1 MVSIEVKETVSFN
14 LLQQKAIYGG
24 EARQNPTQSCRK
36 AQLVFQL
43 PWVQSSFVYH
53 LRSHFRKIS
62 EYENCTYCDLPF
74 GVLPSRGLFQ
84 ILCIFQNENW
94 LKIKTKVLKKKLLK
108 AMAWYHIE
116 VLYLY
121 PIHTYSL
128 LISLFYEEVGKV
140 GSVQIH
146 RSQNSELHAPI
157 WRAVWCLKSSSPL
170 SSCLLSKGCWRL
182 WTIWAPPIA
191 SGPYRCKKVYW
202 TNDYLYKCRLAGLE
216 QCLTAAHAHSP
227 VVCSRAGTGL
237 ADAYEEAPGP
247 PSASEVILPA
257 LCKLGWITVSTG
269 ADDCWRKAGWG
280 GRSLDELLI
289 SSATI
294 LFYYSDLHWHLR
306 CLNIPVYYI
315 FP

>member
-1 MVSIEVKETVSFN
+1 
-14 LLQQKAIYGG
+14 
-24 EARQNPTQSCRK
+24 
-36 AQLVFQL
+36 
-43 PWVQSSFVYH
+43 
-53 LRSHFRKIS
+53 
-62 EYENCTYCDLPF
+62 
-74 GVLPSRGLFQ
+74 
-84 ILCIFQNENW
+84 
-94 LKIKTKVLKKKLLK
+94 
-108 AMAWYHIE
+108 MAWYHIE

-157 WRAVWCLKSSSPL
+157 SRAVWCLKSSSPL

-182 WTIWAPPIA
+182 WTIWVPPIA
-191 SGPYRCKKVYW
+191 SGPYRCKEVYW
-202 TNDYLYKCRLAGLE
+202 TNNYLYKCRLAGLE
-216 QCLTAAHAHSP
+216 QCLTAADAHSP

-269 ADDCWRKAGWG
+269 ADDGWRNAGWG
-280 GRSLDELLI
+280 EEAWM
-289 SSATI
+289 SSWYPLQPYFFITQICIGTCDA
-294 LFYYSDLHWHLR
+294 
-306 CLNIPVYYI
+306 
-315 FP
+315 